1 MNDDLW
7 WFRHRTAPY
16 NPMVREWTRSRDRKL
31 SRWGSRISGVNAIRT
46 HADVDLSS
54 VLKEA
59 AFAHER
65 QKVELGIVIIP
76 SQIAKFLFRSEHAL
90 VVRWVET

>member
-1 MNDDLW
+1 
-7 WFRHRTAPY
+7 
-16 NPMVREWTRSRDRKL
+16 MVREWTRSRDRKW
-31 SRWGSRISGVNAIRT
+31 SRCGTRISGVNAVPT
-46 HADVDLSS
+46 HADVDLLS

-65 QKVELGIVIIP
+65 QKVEHGIIVIIP

-90 VVRWVET
+90 VVRRVET

>member
-1 MNDDLW
+1 
-7 WFRHRTAPY
+7 
-16 NPMVREWTRSRDRKL
+16 MVRGWTRSRDRKW
-31 SRWGSRISGVNAIRT
+31 SRWVTRISGVNAVPT
-46 HADVDLSS
+46 HADVDLLS

-65 QKVELGIVIIP
+65 QKVELGIIVIIP

-90 VVRWVET
+90 VVRRVET